1 MIIHAKPEHGSST
14 DGLMP
19 PPVTEN
25 TGTSSHGVRNM
36 VNARRLDS
44 TRLEPQQLHTVM
56 IMPMV
61 TRMAMIRL
69 LHMMLFLLVLVIRI
83 TVTTVAMAGL
93 VQPV

>member
-1 MIIHAKPEHGSST
+1 
-14 DGLMP
+14 
-19 PPVTEN
+19 
-25 TGTSSHGVRNM
+25 
-36 VNARRLDS
+36 
-44 TRLEPQQLHTVM
+44 M

>member
-1 MIIHAKPEHGSST
+1 
-14 DGLMP
+14 MP

-25 TGTSSHGVRNM
+25 TGASSHGVRNM
-36 VNARRLDS
+36 VNARRLDA

-69 LHMMLFLLVLVIRI
+69 LHMMLTFLVLVIRI
-83 TVTTVAMAGL
+83 VMVMIMMTVTTVAMAGL